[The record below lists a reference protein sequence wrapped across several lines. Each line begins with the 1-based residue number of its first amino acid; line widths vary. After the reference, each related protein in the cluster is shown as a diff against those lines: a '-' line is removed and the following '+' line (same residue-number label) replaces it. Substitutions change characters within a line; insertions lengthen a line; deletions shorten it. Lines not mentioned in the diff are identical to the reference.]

1 MHVLLSKIV
10 QICSFSIQICFQL
23 LTIAI
28 TFALSNQNVPMKRKI
43 LKNLIFCGL
52 LANAV
57 SAQQM
62 IPLNNMDAF
71 RPTQGQWSVVNAVEA
86 DFTKPNDLHKK
97 DVSTGING
105 GILLCEH
112 PPGKYGIEMDLLT
125 KMEHGDLDLDLDFM
139 MAKGS
144 NSGIYLQGRYEIQLF
159 DSWGKKSPK
168 YGDLGG
174 IYERWDDSKPE
185 GSKGYQGV
193 APRINV
199 AKAPG
204 LWQNIKISF
213 QAPRFDANGKKIA
226 NARILSIYVN
236 NVLMH
241 ENVEL
246 TGETRGAWE
255 PNEVAMGPLRFQ
267 GDHGNVA
274 FRNIKYK
281 SYNQK
286 VLSFKDLKYGV
297 YKGNFRT
304 IGDIEKI
311 KPELS
316 GNLNNLNWAVTNAE
330 NEFAVK
336 YAGKIV
342 VPEAGTYTFT
352 TTHGGNTEAK
362 INGQQLFKNAWLQSD
377 PTGRKAT
384 IELPAGEVP
393 FELYY
398 WKADGWLQPSLG
410 LYAESATVRKHP
422 LHTANST
429 MVNNPSSPILLGTAV
444 EPVLLRSFMDIKEGD
459 KNKRI
464 VHAISVGNKENVH
477 FTYNLDNG
485 SLFQVWK
492 GNFLNAT
499 PMWQDRGDGSSR
511 PMGSLMPLG
520 DAPVVAVLETP
531 DKLWGGVDVT
541 FRTRGYELDDNGQ
554 PTFKYD
560 VYGAKVSDKIVPVED
575 GKILKRDIAVSGAV
589 SNLYARLASA
599 DTISKNADGTYNV
612 GDGSYMIKV
621 EEGNASIRTIGGK
634 QELIAPLG
642 GKISYSII
650 W

>member
-1 MHVLLSKIV
+1 MNKK
-10 QICSFSIQICFQL
+10 F
-23 LTIAI
+23 LT
-28 TFALSNQNVPMKRKI
+28 
-43 LKNLIFCGL
+43 NLVFCGL
-52 LANAV
+52 LGGAV
-57 SAQQM
+57 SAQQV

-71 RPTQGQWSVVNAVEA
+71 RPTKGQWSIVGAVEA
-86 DFTKPNDLHKK
+86 DLTKPNDLHKK
-97 DVSTGING
+97 DAANG
-105 GILLCEH
+105 VNTGILLCEH
-112 PPGKYGIEMDLLT
+112 PQGKYGIEMDLLT
-125 KMEHGDLDLDLDFM
+125 RMEHGDLDLDLDFM

-159 DSWGKKSPK
+159 DSWGKKLPK
-168 YGDLGG
+168 YNDLGG

-213 QAPRFDANGKKIA
+213 QAPRFDASGKKIA
-226 NARILSIYVN
+226 NARILSIYLN
-236 NVLMH
+236 GILIH

-246 TGETRGAWE
+246 TGQTRGAWE
-255 PNEVAMGPLRFQ
+255 DNEVAMGPLRFQ

-274 FRNIKYK
+274 IRNIKYK

-304 IGDIEKI
+304 IADIEKI
-311 KPELS
+311 KPEYS
-316 GNLNNLNWAVTNAE
+316 GAGNILNWAVSNAE

-342 VPEAGTYTFT
+342 VPDAGTYTFT
-352 TTHGGNTEAK
+352 TTHGGNTEMS
-362 INGQQLFKNAWLQSD
+362 INGQKAFKNGWRASD
-377 PTGRKAT
+377 LEGRSVT
-384 IELPAGEVP
+384 LTLPAGEVP

-398 WKADGWLQPSLG
+398 WKADGWLQPMLG
-410 LYAESATVRKHP
+410 LYAESETVRKHP
-422 LHTANST
+422 LHSANSA
-429 MVNNPSSPILLGTAV
+429 MVNSPSSPILLGTAA
-444 EPVLLRSFMDIKEGD
+444 EPVLLRSFMDITEGG

-485 SLFQVWK
+485 ALFQAWK
-492 GNFLNAT
+492 GNYLNTT
-499 PMWQDRGDGSSR
+499 PMWLDRGDGSSK
-511 PMGSLMPLG
+511 PMGSVMPFG
-520 DAPVVAVLETP
+520 DAPLLAVLETQ
-531 DKLWGGVDVT
+531 DKPWGLADAT
-541 FRTRGYELDDNGQ
+541 FRTKGYELDENGQ
-554 PTFKYD
+554 PTFKYEI
-560 VYGAKVSDKIVPVED
+560 YGAKISDKIVPVEE
-575 GKILKRDIAVSGAV
+575 GKMLKRDISVAGTV

-599 DTISKNADGTYNV
+599 EVISKKADGTFII
-612 GDGSYMIKV
+612 GDNAYLIKIN
-621 EEGNASIRTIGGK
+621 EGTASIRTVGGK
-634 QELIAPLG
+634 QELMAPLG
-642 GKISYSII
+642 EKISYSII